1 MTQTQQVQPNYLAH
15 RASLLNPNWK
25 YIPAAQ
31 TDIMKRFR
39 AMGWVPPS
47 EKKMLRKLC
56 EFLLLCLVAG
66 VMALIVLEWF
76 AGCGESYI
84 DSKGVSHKHECLFLD
99 LHK

>member
-1 MTQTQQVQPNYLAH
+1 MSEIKNGGPAFPGKASITRITGELQAHQLRERAMTQTQQVQPNYLAH

-47 EKKMLRKLC
+47 EKKD
-56 EFLLLCLVAG
+56 A
-66 VMALIVLEWF
+66 AQT
-76 AGCGESYI
+76 A
-84 DSKGVSHKHECLFLD
+84 
-99 LHK
+99 

>member
-1 MTQTQQVQPNYLAH
+1 VWLSQPTGKEPNVKQTQQVQPNYLAH

-47 EKKMLRKLC
+47 ERKN
-56 EFLLLCLVAG
+56 A
-66 VMALIVLEWF
+66 AQT
-76 AGCGESYI
+76 A
-84 DSKGVSHKHECLFLD
+84 
-99 LHK
+99 

>member
-15 RASLLNPNWK
+15 RASLLNPKWK

-47 EKKMLRKLC
+47 EKKDAAQT
-56 EFLLLCLVAG
+56 V
-66 VMALIVLEWF
+66 
-76 AGCGESYI
+76 
-84 DSKGVSHKHECLFLD
+84 
-99 LHK
+99 